1 LITSM
6 KGYVSSS
13 EGQIHYRRAGVGAP
27 LVLLHQVPSSSWMWE
42 PLLDPLARRG
52 YAAVAFDLPG
62 YGMSDPPATSPD
74 LTYYARSIADSA
86 AAVGLQRFG
95 VVGHHTGGSVALRLA
110 VDRPELVTGLVV
122 YGLALLDPEF
132 SERLASEQPPEYDGE
147 GAAIT
152 KFWKARW
159 GEHTGEMAEFIA
171 SRATA
176 EMLTSMKHRPD
187 GHVAVGR
194 ADHVAMVR
202 ALRRPVLA
210 VAGRREMLYHES
222 QRGPAL
228 SPMVQFQEMADAGID
243 VVDEMPDRF
252 AEVIDEFFK
261 GLAAA
266 PDAARGA
273 GR

>member
-1 LITSM
+1 VI
-6 KGYVSSS
+6 KGYVDSP
-13 EGQIHYRRAGVGAP
+13 EGQLHYRRSGAGRP

-42 PLLDPLARRG
+42 PLLEPLAQRG
-52 YAAVAFDLPG
+52 FAPVALDLPG
-62 YGMSDPPATSPD
+62 YGMSDPPAVAPD
-74 LTYYARSIADSA
+74 LAYYARRIADA
-86 AAVGLQRFG
+86 AAALGFERFG

-110 VDRPELVTGLVV
+110 IDHPERVTGLVV
-122 YGLALLDPEF
+122 YGLALLDAEF

-159 GEHTGEMAEFIA
+159 GDHTGAMAQLIA

-176 EMLTSMKHRPD
+176 EMLVSLEHRPD

-194 ADHVAMVR
+194 ADHEAMVR
-202 ALRRPVLA
+202 ALARPTLA
-210 VAGRREMLYHES
+210 LAGRREMLYQES

-228 SPMVQFQEMADAGID
+228 SPMVQFQEMGDAGID

-252 AEVIDEFFK
+252 ADVIAEFFK
-261 GLAAA
+261 THAGMAGAAHA
-266 PDAARGA
+266 SDR
-273 GR
+273 R